1 MSRLFCAAFLTTLL
15 LVLVDHARGDDA
27 ATAATIE
34 KAVNALGGDAKL
46 SAIKA
51 VQWRATGKF
60 RFGENENQATIEVTT
75 QGPDRI
81 RRVFEIDRDG
91 QQFRS
96 VIVLD
101 GDRGWRKFR
110 DNVTEMEKDAI
121 GFQKRSLHLAAIA
134 DTVIPLKSDKF
145 KVASAPDEN
154 VNGKP
159 ASVLKITDPDG
170 KDSTLYLDK
179 QTGLPVKQ
187 VARVVGFRG
196 DEFTQ
201 ETTLSEYK
209 DFDGIKKATKFVITR
224 DGNPYQEFTVTDFKV
239 LDKVDPTTFSEP
251 Q

>member
-1 MSRLFCAAFLTTLL
+1 MSRLFCAAFVVTLL
-15 LVLVDHARGDDA
+15 LGLANSARGADA

-60 RFGENENQATIEVTT
+60 RRGENDNQATIEVTT
-75 QGPDRI
+75 QGPDRV
-81 RRVFEIDRDG
+81 RRVLEIDRDG

-110 DNVTEMEKDAI
+110 DNVTEMERDAV
-121 GFQKRSLHLAAIA
+121 GLQKRALYLAAIA

-145 KVASAPDEN
+145 KVTAASDEN

-170 KDSTLYLDK
+170 KDSTLFLDRE
-179 QTGLPVKQ
+179 TGLPVKQ
-187 VARVVGFRG
+187 VARVAGRGG

-201 ETTLSEYK
+201 ESTFSEYK
-209 DFDGIKKATKFVITR
+209 DFDGIKRATKVVITR

-239 LDKVDPTTFSEP
+239 LDKVDPLTFTEP